1 MAFEVDRQP
10 SHIKALND
18 TISTAP
24 SYVPVTSP
32 ASKRKRDVLLYLSPI
47 STNTSFNSSTTGSF
61 GSDGG
66 CDGCD
71 KSGGSGGGGDVKE
84 GSGEV
89 GNISKK
95 CSCDGMG
102 GVTKSGNGSG
112 AEASASAEVEVP
124 SPRTKVANKLEGL
137 TLAAG
142 ASKDKEPS
150 KASKVIKSWRK
161 SSVGKFTGF
170 LDQKS
175 PGGRDI
181 AKTEIAAPLSPD
193 EEDPDLVKTPRKKR
207 VTIPDNELD
216 MKTEAAQV
224 TPKKRKGNA
233 KVTLTMFKEPEEVD
247 MTASEVSLK
256 EPVEEESRSS
266 DGKGADGPITF
277 VGSSKQPH
285 AKGRLRSPPPTIE
298 EDGPQGNGEE
308 DTDSEPDE
316 TGIGYRPTAQQRELR
331 NQKRMQQIK
340 EYKARES
347 REARARRTAERRRR
361 NVTDR
366 GESATSSTSSLLPSV
381 QTEEGDEM
389 ADVQKSEPAKKVHF
403 AD

>member
-10 SHIKALND
+10 SHIRALND

-24 SYVPVTSP
+24 SYVPLTSP
-32 ASKRKRDVLLYLSPI
+32 ASKRKRDVLLYIPPI

-61 GSDGG
+61 GSDGA

-71 KSGGSGGGGDVKE
+71 KSGGRGGVIE
-84 GSGEV
+84 GSGQVED
-89 GNISKK
+89 SK
-95 CSCDGMG
+95 CSCDGMSDEK
-102 GVTKSGNGSG
+102 KSGDGSG
-112 AEASASAEVEVP
+112 MDNSASAEVEVP

-142 ASKDKEPS
+142 TSKEKESS
-150 KASKVIKSWRK
+150 KAAKVIKSWRK

-170 LDQKS
+170 LDQRS
-175 PGGRDI
+175 PGSQNTT
-181 AKTEIAAPLSPD
+181 KTEVTAPVGNDD
-193 EEDPDLVKTPRKKR
+193 EEDPDLMKTPRKKR
-207 VTIPDNELD
+207 ATIPDSDID
-216 MKTEAAQV
+216 MKVENAQV

-247 MTASEVSLK
+247 MTAPEVPLK
-256 EPVEEESRSS
+256 ESVEEDSKNS
-266 DGKGADGPITF
+266 DGKLADGPVTF
-277 VGSSKQPH
+277 VGSSKQPQ

-298 EDGPQGNGEE
+298 EDAPRGNGEE
-308 DTDSEPDE
+308 DTDSDPDE

-381 QTEEGDEM
+381 QTEEVDEM
-389 ADVQKSEPAKKVHF
+389 ADVQKSGAVKKVHF